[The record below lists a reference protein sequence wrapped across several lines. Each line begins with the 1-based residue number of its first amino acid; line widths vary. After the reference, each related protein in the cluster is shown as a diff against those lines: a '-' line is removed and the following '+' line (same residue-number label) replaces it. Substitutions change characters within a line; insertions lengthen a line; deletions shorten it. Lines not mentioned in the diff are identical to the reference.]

1 MTTKKQTK
9 KKKNPISRHELET
22 AQDGA
27 DRRQQSTGL
36 ICQAPPDSRPR
47 VIGMDFV
54 GFCPSTMAVELSH
67 SLQHDQELEK
77 MERKRMGITWPTPK

>member
-1 MTTKKQTK
+1 
-9 KKKNPISRHELET
+9 
-22 AQDGA
+22 
-27 DRRQQSTGL
+27 
-36 ICQAPPDSRPR
+36 
-47 VIGMDFV
+47 MDFV